1 MIDRHKIISSGGN
14 YMEGHGSRK
23 LSWIAIALSGLA
35 LFVAISGRMHSNS
48 SSFRGL
54 MGYDGPQNFQAA
66 PAAPGQFG
74 PQGKFDRHGQFGPND
89 QFGPQGQV
97 DPRGQ
102 FGPNNQGRFEGPMRG
117 GGPRHGFP
125 FFFLPF
131 MLIGGLMRIAF
142 VVLLVWLGLRL
153 IRGGGGR
160 GPWGRGPG
168 GHGPWG
174 RGPWDQSDR
183 GDQPP
188 PPSKPGP
195 EQPPY
200 TGETQQM

>member
-1 MIDRHKIISSGGN
+1 
-14 YMEGHGSRK
+14 MEGNGGRK
-23 LSWIAIALSGLA
+23 LGWIAIALGGLA
-35 LFVAISGRMHSNS
+35 LFVALSGRMHSNGG
-48 SSFRGL
+48 SFN
-54 MGYDGPQNFQAA
+54 GPQGYYNGPQTYQAG
-66 PAAPGQFG
+66 PGAPGQFG
-74 PQGKFDRHGQFGPND
+74 PQGRAE
-89 QFGPQGQV
+89 
-97 DPRGQ
+97 
-102 FGPNNQGRFEGPMRG
+102 GRMRW

-131 MLIGGLMRIAF
+131 ILIGGLMRIAF

-160 GPWGRGPG
+160 GPWGRGG
-168 GHGPWG
+168 GG
-174 RGPWDQSDR
+174 RGPDSR
-183 GDQPP
+183 GDQD